1 MDLVKQ
7 ILETA
12 DRMFMRFGVRSVSMD
27 DVARE
32 ISISK
37 KTLYQCFRDKNELIE
52 MTLGNHMR
60 KIENQSAEIMRE
72 ELNPIIQL
80 AKIGEFV
87 ISMNKNI
94 NPSLIFDLKKYHA
107 ESYNH
112 FMVHRDTT
120 LRGHVKQN
128 LYMGMKLG
136 FYRPDLNVDFIS
148 QLYVEIITINMES
161 QALTKLDMEF
171 QERYKQT
178 IKYHVHGIAT
188 LKGLEELNKLAFF
201 KS

>member
-37 KTLYQCFRDKNELIE
+37 KTLYRCFRDKNELIE

-60 KIENQSAEIMRE
+60 KIENQSAAIMNE
-72 ELNPIIQL
+72 EPNPIIQL

-87 ISMNKNI
+87 IEMNKNI
-94 NPSLIFDLKKYHA
+94 NPSLMFDLKKYYVDCY
-107 ESYNH
+107 SH
-112 FMVHRDTT
+112 FMIHRDTT
-120 LRGHVKQN
+120 LRGHVMQN
-128 LYMGMKLG
+128 LQKGMEMG
-136 FYRPDLNVDFIS
+136 FYRPDLHLEFIS

-161 QALTKLDMEF
+161 QELNKLELEF
-171 QERYKQT
+171 HERYKQT
-178 IKYHVHGIAT
+178 LKYHVHGIAT
-188 LKGLEELNKLAFF
+188 IKGIEELNKLTFF
-201 KS
+201 K